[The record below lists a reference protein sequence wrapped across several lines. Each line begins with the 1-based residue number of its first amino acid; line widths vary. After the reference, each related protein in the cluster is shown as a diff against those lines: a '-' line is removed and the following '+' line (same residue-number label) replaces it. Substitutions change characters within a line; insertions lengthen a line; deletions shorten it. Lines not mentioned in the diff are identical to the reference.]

1 MFFSYNTYK
10 KKRENDNNNS
20 IESINDEKIN
30 EIEELLSKQKDLE
43 GSKNEIDN
51 NEFTDEIFN
60 KNFLETE
67 NKNITKKE
75 DDFLQKDILTEINK
89 NKLFNKSKDSS
100 L

>member
-10 KKRENDNNNS
+10 KKSENDNNNNS

-43 GSKNEIDN
+43 ISKNENDN

-67 NKNITKKE
+67 NKNIIKRE
-75 DDFLQKDILTEINK
+75 DDFLQKDIFIY
-89 NKLFNKSKDSS
+89 
-100 L
+100 